1 MVLNNKFRQKGVNA
15 ALTALLYLLM
25 GVGCF
30 AQPQAK
36 SLNQD
41 KNADNGIQ
49 LAANLNLDA
58 KASPLA
64 GSVNSP
70 YMELKP
76 AVAPHGKRMYFS
88 RSMHPNNT
96 AGVNDR
102 EDIWYTEFDSTAE
115 FWSQPVRLPGYLN
128 NEGPNFV
135 SGVSMT
141 GDTIILGN
149 KYLKKGKMSDGLSYS
164 VNIDGQWSMPQAI
177 HVKNDY
183 NLSEHGNSY
192 VSLNMGVVISAIERT
207 DTKGETDLY
216 VSFWD
221 GQNATEPINMGGV
234 INSNMEES
242 SPYLSCDKKTLYFA
256 SKGHHG
262 YGGYD
267 LYVTERLDDS
277 WTNWTEPKNMGP
289 VINGTMDDEFFIIS
303 HCKRFA
309 FFSKQ
314 ISVHNVDLFKITIE
328 DLFLKTTDEE
338 KVTKTRHSRLSS
350 L

>member
-15 ALTALLYLLM
+15 ALTALLYLLA
-25 GVGCF
+25 GVCCF
-30 AQPQAK
+30 AQEKTQL
-36 SLNQD
+36 LNQD
-41 KNADNGIQ
+41 KNADNSVQ
-49 LAANLNLDA
+49 LAPNLNPDA
-58 KASPLA
+58 VATPLA
-64 GSVNSP
+64 GLINSP
-70 YMELKP
+70 YAEFKP

-88 RSMHPNNT
+88 RASHPNNV

-102 EDIWYTEFDSTAE
+102 EDIWYTEFDSLAE
-115 FWSQPVRLPGYLN
+115 NWSEPVRLPGFLN

-135 SGVSMT
+135 SGVSVS

-149 KYLKKGKMSDGLSYS
+149 RYLKKGKMTDGLSYS
-164 VNIDGQWSMPQAI
+164 VNIEGQWGMPQPI
-177 HVKNDY
+177 RVKNDY
-183 NLSEHGNSY
+183 NLSVHGNSY
-192 VSLNMGVVISAIERT
+192 VSLDQGVIISAVERT
-207 DTKGETDLY
+207 DTKGERDLY

-221 GQNATEPINMGGV
+221 GQQATEPINMGGV

-242 SPYLSCDKKTLYFA
+242 SPYLACDKKTLYFA

-267 LYVTERLDDS
+267 IYVTERLDDS
-277 WTNWTEPKNMGP
+277 WTNWTEPKNLGP
-289 VINGTMDDEFFIIS
+289 AINGHMDDEFFIIS

-328 DLFLKTTDEE
+328 DLFLKTKDEE
-338 KVTKTRHSRLSS
+338 RVSKTKHSRLSG